1 MNDRPWY
8 EELFGEVYL
17 RAWASAST
25 PDETAREVEGIIQLL
40 GLPERASILDLCCG
54 YGRIAIPLAQR
65 GYQVTGLDLSETL
78 LAKACTDASAAGV
91 DVRWAHADMRQIPFE
106 AEFDAVI
113 NIFTSF
119 GYFESDDED
128 ARVLHEV
135 HKALRPGGL
144 FLLDFINREWVVRHY
159 RRHGITRLDDGGL
172 ALQETELDLR
182 SGRNVTRFTLIEPAG
197 ERREL
202 RYVVRTYTLA
212 ELVKMLDRAGLAIE
226 AHYGDLDGSTYTLD
240 SQRLVVV
247 ARKDREQ

>member
-1 MNDRPWY
+1 MSDRPWY
-8 EELFGEVYL
+8 EDLFGEVYL
-17 RAWASAST
+17 RAWASATT
-25 PDETAREVEGIIQLL
+25 PEETAREIAGIVRLL

-78 LAKACTDASAAGV
+78 LARASADASAAGV
-91 DVRWAHADMRQIPFE
+91 DVRWVHGDMRQIPFE

-128 ARVLHEV
+128 ERVLREV
-135 HKALRPGGL
+135 HKALRPRGL

-159 RRHGITRLDDGGL
+159 RRHGITRMDDGVL
-172 ALQETELDLR
+172 ALQENEFELR
-182 SGRNVTRFTLIEPAG
+182 SGRNTTRFTLIEPDG
-197 ERREL
+197 RRREL
-202 RYVVRTYTLA
+202 RYVVRMYTLA
-212 ELVKMLDRAGLAIE
+212 ELAKMLDRAGLAIA
-226 AHYGDLDGSTYTLD
+226 AHHGDLDGSAYTLD

-247 ARKDREQ
+247 ARKDRE